1 MKQFSLFSTQK
12 DYLLLTR
19 SVKGRVRYYLLKIEE
34 TLFGE
39 YLLEKVYGSMSHKK
53 PTRIL
58 KEYYTSCVKAK
69 KILNELLIKKKKR
82 GYTISNLYD
91 SSIRKAGNVYTK
103 N

>member
-39 YLLEKVYGSMSHKK
+39 YLLEKVYGSMNHKK
-53 PTRIL
+53 PTRVL
-58 KEYYTSCVKAK
+58 KEYYHSWVEAK
-69 KILNELLIKKKKR
+69 KIFDGVIKGKKKK
-82 GYTISNLYD
+82 GY
-91 SSIRKAGNVYTK
+91 A
-103 N
+103 

>member
-39 YLLEKVYGSMSHKK
+39 YLIEKIYGNMSHKK
-53 PTRIL
+53 PTRVL
-58 KEYYTSCVKAK
+58 KEYYHSWIEARNMFDLVAK
-69 KILNELLIKKKKR
+69 GKKKK
-82 GYTISNLYD
+82 GY
-91 SSIRKAGNVYTK
+91 REV
-103 N
+103 

>member
-39 YLLEKVYGSMSHKK
+39 YLIEKVYGSMNHKK
-53 PTRIL
+53 PTRVL
-58 KEYYTSCVKAK
+58 KAYYASWVEAK
-69 KILNELLIKKKKR
+69 KVFDLVIKGKKR
-82 GYTISNLYD
+82 KGY
-91 SSIRKAGNVYTK
+91 G
-103 N
+103 